1 MDHDGGTDL
10 NYSKLANTPMRWD
23 MMRSSDVIKVIT
35 GALRR
40 VHLDVKLPPMFRE
53 LIRGPNQVRLSMLIY
68 DDHSVAARAALSNGV
83 TIRGRCATGSVS
95 LLPVVTRRLIGT
107 EGGRWIITRLTH

>member
-1 MDHDGGTDL
+1 
-10 NYSKLANTPMRWD
+10 

-53 LIRGPNQVRLSMLIY
+53 LIHGPNQVKLCMPIY
-68 DDHSVAARAALSNGV
+68 DDHSVATRATLSHGA
-83 TIRGRCATGSVS
+83 TIRGRCATGSGSPVS
-95 LLPVVTRRLIGT
+95 VVTRRLIVT
-107 EGGRWIITRLTH
+107 EGGTYIITRLTHYDE